1 MKYGELIGPREYVFM
16 DLVGD
21 ISALREP
28 FPFPVDVEV
37 KISRDKRLGWTNLRR
52 VYFITTFY
60 WVVTLRRL
68 QDVYSSC
75 LDIFVPC

>member
-60 WVVTLRRL
+60 
-68 QDVYSSC
+68 
-75 LDIFVPC
+75 